1 MLVCYRVGGPL
12 MVGDRRTWGFTKSRI
27 SASLPLSLSDCHPMM
42 CSWNSPSALP
52 VLQPQTH
59 FSTFTF
65 HLVSNGGRSALISA
79 VASLVG
85 DKWDN
90 WGAAKQR
97 QWWWRKNCKYVEMWR
112 VRPKKT
118 KKCRRSRSSKKGK
131 DQESASTGASAWTM
145 AFSSAAEMKK
155 CIKCSWA
162 MVNFWNE
169 ALVNFFRIQIGNWFL
184 LWLMNLVIDEMVQN
198 KAIFVLWN
206 KWASKVGA
214 FTTVR
219 NSATTWTSKRF
230 ISHNSL
236 LKFMCTKKSTK
247 NLSIWKGAVMLDPL
261 LACDPRL
268 PGILINV
275 SCFPTLT
282 SHTQVLTLTIS
293 QTAASIFHHGIPCL
307 GRKYISQCLTIPPLL
322 FPHSPTQCL
331 KILYTQ
337 VSRVPDH

>member
-1 MLVCYRVGGPL
+1 MCWCVIELADLWWLVTGGHGVSQNRGSLRLCLSPCL
-12 MVGDRRTWGFTKSRI
+12 TVIRWCVPGTLHQLSQFCNLRLI
-27 SASLPLSLSDCHPMM
+27 SQLSLFISCPTVVGVHLFLRWPV
-42 CSWNSPSALP
+42 WWGTNGTIEELPSRD
-52 VLQPQTH
+52 
-59 FSTFTF
+59 
-65 HLVSNGGRSALISA
+65 NDGG
-79 VASLVG
+79 
-85 DKWDN
+85 
-90 WGAAKQR
+90 AKTANMWKCEECGQKR
-97 QWWWRKNCKYVEMWR
+97 QK
-112 VRPKKT
+112 
-118 KKCRRSRSSKKGK
+118 
-131 DQESASTGASAWTM
+131 
-145 AFSSAAEMKK
+145 SAAVQDRARKAKIRKAHQREPALEQWRSVQRLKWKK

-169 ALVNFFRIQIGNWFL
+169 ALVDFFRIQIGNWFL
-184 LWLMNLVIDEMVQN
+184 LWLMNLVIDEVVQN

-236 LKFMCTKKSTK
+236 LKFMYTK

-282 SHTQVLTLTIS
+282 SHTPVLTLTIS

-307 GRKYISQCLTIPPLL
+307 GRKYISQCLTIPLLL
-322 FPHSPTQCL
+322 FPHSPHTQCL

-337 VSRVPDH
+337 VSTVPDH